1 MADVFDYIVVGAGSA
16 GCVVANRLSAD
27 GRHKVLLLEAGP
39 RDRNLLL
46 HMPAAFS
53 MTEHR
58 RRFDWDFVCDRE
70 PHVLNRQ
77 FSCPRGRVL
86 GGSSAINAMCFVR
99 GHPQDFDDWASGGLT
114 EWSYAHCLA
123 YFRKMETY
131 SNGADTYRG
140 GSGPLNVT
148 SPAFSNPLNEVFL
161 TAAEQAGFQRLADT
175 NGARQDGFGPVDQT
189 THNGRRVSTA
199 TAYLTPAR
207 RRPNFEIRTG
217 VTVKRILFEDGRAV
231 GVECKQNNDVYSVT
245 ASREIVLSAGA
256 INTPQILM
264 LSGIGPAEHLQE
276 LSIPIILDHPEVGR
290 NLQDHLDVSV
300 RVECRQPVSVMPVV
314 RQPRKLFAG
323 LQWILF
329 RSGAAATNHFESAGY
344 VRTRQGLRQP
354 NVQLLFIPLLVG
366 ASGVPMRYA
375 HGYQGTVMPLRPKSR
390 GAVTLRNADPLA
402 PPRLKFNYLE
412 DPEDLRELREGVEC
426 LRRIF
431 AQSAF
436 GSFRGDEIGPGDSV
450 RASDDIDAYIREQ
463 VKPNYH
469 PCGTC
474 RMGSD
479 NTAVVDHHGR
489 VRGCD
494 GLRVIDASIF
504 PSITSGNINAPTIM
518 LAEKLSDAIVDGRFL
533 GPVVL

>member
-1 MADVFDYIVVGAGSA
+1 MADVFDYIIVGAGSA

-39 RDRNLLL
+39 SDRNLLL

-58 RRFDWDFVCDRE
+58 RKFDWDYVSDRE
-70 PHVLNRQ
+70 PHVLDRQ

-99 GHPQDFDDWASGGLT
+99 GHRQDFDDWAAAGLS

-123 YFRKMETY
+123 YFRKMETF
-131 SNGADTYRG
+131 SNGADVYRG

-148 SPAFSNPLNEVFL
+148 APVFSNPLNQVFL
-161 TAAEQAGFQRLADT
+161 TAAEQAGFERLADT
-175 NGARQDGFGPVDQT
+175 NGAGQDGFGPVDQT
-189 THNGRRVSTA
+189 IHKGRRVSTA
-199 TAYLTPAR
+199 TAYLAPAR
-207 RRPNFEIRTG
+207 RRANLEVRTG

-231 GVECKQNNDVYSVT
+231 GVECDQGPDGFTVR
-245 ASREIVLSAGA
+245 AAREIILSAGA
-256 INTPQILM
+256 INSPQILM
-264 LSGIGPAEHLQE
+264 LSGVGPARHLQE
-276 LSIPIILDHPEVGR
+276 MNIRVVLDHPDVGR

-300 RVECRQPVSVMPVV
+300 RVEGRQPVGVMPVL
-314 RQPRKLFAG
+314 RQPRKLVAL
-323 LQWILF
+323 LQWLLLN
-329 RSGAAATNHFESAGY
+329 SGPAATNHFESAGY
-344 VRTRQGLRQP
+344 VHTRPGLRQP

-366 ASGVPMRYA
+366 SSDAPMGYA

-390 GAVTLRNADPLA
+390 GAVSLRTADPLA

-412 DPEDLRELREGVEC
+412 DPEDLQELREGVAC
-426 LRRIF
+426 LRQIF
-431 AQSAF
+431 AQPAF
-436 GSFRGDEIGPGDSV
+436 GSLRGDEIGPGDNV
-450 RASDDIDAYIREQ
+450 RTPEAIDGYIREQ

-474 RMGSD
+474 RMGAD
-479 NTAVVDHHGR
+479 DTAVVDHHGR

-518 LAEKLSDAIVDGRFL
+518 LAEKLSDAIVEGRFL
-533 GPVVL
+533 DPVVL